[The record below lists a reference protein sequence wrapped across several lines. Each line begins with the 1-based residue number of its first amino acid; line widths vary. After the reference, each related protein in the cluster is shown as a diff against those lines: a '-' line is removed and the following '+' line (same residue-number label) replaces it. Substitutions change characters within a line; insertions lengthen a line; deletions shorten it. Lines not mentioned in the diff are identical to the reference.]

1 MRKSKLHLLPLS
13 SKRVLV
19 STSLIM
25 LLSGSAWAVSSQE
38 TVENGDAITAVPQ
51 QHRTIKGIVKDANGE
66 PIIGANVI
74 VKGNKTIGVITNLNG
89 EFSLEVPSNATLQI
103 SYIGY
108 LNKEVKVSGNQVSFN
123 IQLEEDSKTLDEVVV
138 VGYGTQKKANLTG
151 AVSSVDF
158 EEQTKSRPITTV
170 SSALAG
176 LSPGLQASSGSAMPG
191 EDNTTLRVRGNGTMN
206 NASPLIIID
215 GMEGSLNAINPQ
227 DIENISIL
235 KDAASCAIYGARAA
249 NGVILVTTKSGDR
262 DKIQVNYSGRVSF
275 NSPTRM
281 IETMSNYADYME
293 LMNESCENV
302 GSGTLFDQKYIDLWR
317 EKSKDPNG
325 VNENGVPNYIA
336 YPNTNW
342 LKELYSGGMIHEHN
356 LSVSGGS
363 NKIRFLLS
371 ARYQDNEG
379 IVDNTANKTYSVR
392 ANIEANPT
400 QWLTLGTRTYAS
412 QMDREVGDFSNANT
426 FLRQSTA
433 GTYPEWNGSF
443 GYPECPDERATA
455 NNPLYKLARNDGFK
469 RYNRFNTTLFSKVK
483 FFKDLSWDFNFNYN
497 RYIYETRQWGVPAYQ
512 TRFSDGVIVDGI
524 TPPSQLSTSFGYESN
539 YSYTLENLLNYHH
552 TFAQKHD
559 VSALLGYQE
568 FYKNYYTVDAAKKG
582 LIDESLNQF
591 DEATEMTSTK
601 GATQDYA
608 TRSVFGRV
616 NYAYNSRYLFEANF
630 RYDGSSRFHKDHRW
644 GFFPSLSGAWRIS
657 EENFWQPLKGWWNDM
672 KIRGSYGSLGNQVM
686 DNLGNFPYL
695 ATYGTNSSYNYLING
710 SKPVIVK
717 APGLVA
723 SDFTWE
729 TVTQMDFGF
738 DASFLNNRL
747 TGTFDWYRRNTKD
760 MLVAGATLPATL
772 GASVPK
778 SNSAD
783 MKTIG
788 WELSLGWN
796 DRLEN
801 GFSYWVKGVLSD
813 YQATITK
820 YAGNDAGFYSQSDGD
835 GKYYVGQKIGEI
847 WGYHSNGLFQ
857 SDDEAA
863 TIDQSE
869 LYAGKWGAGD
879 VKYEDLDGDG
889 KITKGEETI
898 YNPGDKSII
907 GNKTPRY
914 QFGITVGFDYKN
926 FDFEMFWQG
935 TGKRDYML
943 SGAQFWGFTSQWDVP
958 YTPAL
963 DYWTETN
970 TDAYFPRPGWQNGGN
985 RVTSDRYL
993 QSAAYGR
1000 LKNLT
1005 VGYTIPKNLT
1015 TKWGI
1020 SRLRLYVTGEN
1031 LLTITP
1037 LNDAFDP
1044 ETLGGLTYPI
1054 NRKVAI
1060 GLNLTL

>member
-1 MRKSKLHLLPLS
+1 MAGYNQEKKSNKKYNA
-13 SKRVLV
+13 KR
-19 STSLIM
+19 
-25 LLSGSAWAVSSQE
+25 
-38 TVENGDAITAVPQ
+38 
-51 QHRTIKGIVKDANGE
+51 
-66 PIIGANVI
+66 
-74 VKGNKTIGVITNLNG
+74 TNLIVEDIPDLDLATG
-89 EFSLEVPSNATLQI
+89 EQSMS
-103 SYIGY
+103 S
-108 LNKEVKVSGNQVSFN
+108 
-123 IQLEEDSKTLDEVVV
+123 EDT
-138 VGYGTQKKANLTG
+138 YW
-151 AVSSVDF
+151 
-158 EEQTKSRPITTV
+158 
-170 SSALAG
+170 
-176 LSPGLQASSGSAMPG
+176 
-191 EDNTTLRVRGNGTMN
+191 
-206 NASPLIIID
+206 
-215 GMEGSLNAINPQ
+215 AIN
-227 DIENISIL
+227 
-235 KDAASCAIYGARAA
+235 
-249 NGVILVTTKSGDR
+249 
-262 DKIQVNYSGRVSF
+262 
-275 NSPTRM
+275 
-281 IETMSNYADYME
+281 
-293 LMNESCENV
+293 
-302 GSGTLFDQKYIDLWR
+302 
-317 EKSKDPNG
+317 
-325 VNENGVPNYIA
+325 
-336 YPNTNW
+336 
-342 LKELYSGGMIHEHN
+342 
-356 LSVSGGS
+356 
-363 NKIRFLLS
+363 
-371 ARYQDNEG
+371 
-379 IVDNTANKTYSVR
+379 
-392 ANIEANPT
+392 
-400 QWLTLGTRTYAS
+400 
-412 QMDREVGDFSNANT
+412 
-426 FLRQSTA
+426 
-433 GTYPEWNGSF
+433 
-443 GYPECPDERATA
+443 
-455 NNPLYKLARNDGFK
+455 GF
-469 RYNRFNTTLFSKVK
+469 
-483 FFKDLSWDFNFNYN
+483 FFRFNYN
-497 RYIYETRQWGVPAYQ
+497 
-512 TRFSDGVIVDGI
+512 
-524 TPPSQLSTSFGYESN
+524 
-539 YSYTLENLLNYHH
+539 
-552 TFAQKHD
+552 
-559 VSALLGYQE
+559 
-568 FYKNYYTVDAAKKG
+568 YK
-582 LIDESLNQF
+582 Q
-591 DEATEMTSTK
+591 
-601 GATQDYA
+601 
-608 TRSVFGRV
+608 
-616 NYAYNSRYLFEANF
+616 RYLLEVNG
-630 RYDGSSRFHKDHRW
+630 RYDGSSKFAKDHRYA
-644 GFFPSLSGAWRIS
+644 FFPSVSAAWRIS

-686 DNLGNFPYL
+686 DDLGNFPYL

-723 SDFTWE
+723 PDFTWE

-879 VKYEDLDGDG
+879 VKYEDLDNDG
-889 KITKGEETI
+889 KITKGDETI

-1044 ETLGGLTYPI
+1044 ETLGGMTYPI